1 MIRRSFGY
9 VRRLPSKRYQ
19 ASYISPNGIR
29 VNAPY
34 TFLTKGDANAWL
46 SAEEVKL
53 RNGKWENPATVAALE
68 AIPHRFEEYAERH
81 ICLQTTSDGSL
92 LRESTKNLYRRL
104 LRVNLRHFKGLT
116 VESITAAQ
124 VSEWWASSIA
134 TGKKTSSSK
143 AYKLLSAVMKRAIG
157 ERLLSSN
164 PCMVN
169 GAQSSISGK
178 KILTPTQDEV
188 ALIAK
193 HINPRYSRMVLLM
206 AFGGFRFG
214 EVTELR
220 RKDVSPIN
228 NEGRA
233 SYSFRVER
241 AVTLVG
247 SEVGKSRHVVDKP
260 KSRAGVRNV
269 VVSSLLMP
277 MIDSILTDIGS
288 SGESLLFPAASGGM
302 SHLRHDVF
310 MNSWRP
316 ALKNAGI
323 AAGKFSPHCLRHFA
337 GSHLHLAGANIPE
350 LKEWLGDSSTSAVM
364 RYVHSTGRTA
374 SLAEK
379 MPSNRQIWMAK
390 K

>member
-1 MIRRSFGY
+1 MSRRSFGY
-9 VRRLPSKRYQ
+9 VRRLPSKRHQ
-19 ASYISPNGIR
+19 ASYISPNGLR

-53 RNGKWENPATVAALE
+53 RSGNWENPATVAALA

-81 ICLQTTSDGSL
+81 ICLQTNSDGSL

-124 VSEWWASSIA
+124 VSEWWAASIS
-134 TGKKTSSSK
+134 TGKKTTASK

-157 ERLLSSN
+157 ERVITSN
-164 PCMVN
+164 PCMVK

-178 KILTPTQDEV
+178 KVLTPSQDEV
-188 ALIAK
+188 ALIAN

-214 EVTELR
+214 EITELR
-220 RKDVSPIN
+220 RKDVSLIN
-228 NEGRA
+228 NEGTI
-233 SYSFRVER
+233 SYSFHVER

-247 SEVGKSRHVVDKP
+247 SEVGNSRHVVDKP
-260 KSRAGVRNV
+260 KSKAGVRKV
-269 VVSSLLMP
+269 VVSSLLRP
-277 MIDSILTDIGS
+277 MIDSILEDVGS
-288 SGESLLFPAASGGM
+288 SPECLLFSAASGPM
-302 SHLRHDVF
+302 NHIRHDVF

-323 AAGKFSPHCLRHFA
+323 EEGKYSPHCLRHFA

-364 RYVHSTGRTA
+364 RYIHSTGRTA
-374 SLAEK
+374 SLAER
-379 MPSNRQIWMAK
+379 MPANREIWLAA
-390 K
+390 